1 MPELE
6 IVLLLCL
13 AAASAAWFDA
23 VSGGGGL
30 VQLPA
35 LLILLPDAA
44 PAQILATNKVS
55 SVCGT
60 AVAAATY
67 TRRVRPDLR
76 TALPMAGIAFAGAA
90 AGALCASLVPGA
102 VFRPLI
108 LTLLV
113 AVAAYTIARPGLGD
127 EQQLRHGHRRHHVL
141 AGVVGAVIGFYD
153 GLVGPGTGSFL
164 VFALVGLLGY
174 DFLQASAKARIVNLA
189 TNIGALAVFVPQGA
203 PLWGVGA
210 AMGACSVAGGWLGA
224 RTAIARGSRFVR
236 VIFLLV
242 VAALILRLAY
252 DVTAALF
259 G

>member
-1 MPELE
+1 MPDLE

-13 AAASAAWFDA
+13 AAGSAAWFDA

-30 VQLPA
+30 IQLPA
-35 LLILLPDAA
+35 LLILLPDAT
-44 PAQILATNKVS
+44 PAAVLATNKVS

-67 TRRVRPDLR
+67 TRRVRPDLG
-76 TALPMAGIAFAGAA
+76 TAVPMAGIAFAGAA
-90 AGALCASLVPGA
+90 AGALAASLVPA
-102 VFRPLI
+102 WIFRPLI
-108 LTLLV
+108 LVLLV
-113 AVAAYTIARPGLGD
+113 GVAAYTLARPRLGD
-127 EQQLRHGHRRHHVL
+127 EQRLRHGHRRHHVL
-141 AGVVGAVIGFYD
+141 AGVVGGGIGFYD

-189 TNIGALAVFVPQGA
+189 TNLGALAVFVPQGA
-203 PLWGVGA
+203 PLWGLGA
-210 AMGACSVAGGWLGA
+210 AMGACSVAGGWFGA

-242 VAALILRLAY
+242 VGALILRLAY
-252 DVTAALF
+252 DVAARF
-259 G
+259 VG